1 MLVGLV
7 ELDGLVAEA
16 CDDYAVLAE
25 QKSVRLERRLRAE
38 GAQVSANRAALRRLV
53 VVLLDNAIKY
63 SPPGGAVT
71 VVTELRGGAV
81 ALRVRDE
88 GPGIPDEALPH
99 LFDRFYRSDSSRA
112 RTVGGAGLG
121 LALAKS
127 IADRH
132 GATLEVENLPQ
143 TGAQFSLQIAVASP
157 T

>member
-1 MLVGLV
+1 MAVGP
-7 ELDGLVAEA
+7 LDFDALVAET

-25 QKSVRLERRLRAE
+25 QKSVRLERLLNAE
-38 GAQVSANRAALRRLV
+38 GARVSGNKAALRRLV

-63 SPPGGAVT
+63 SPADAAVT
-71 VVTELRGGAV
+71 IATELRGRV
-81 ALRVRDE
+81 IVLRVHDD
-88 GPGIPDEALPH
+88 GPGIPEEALAH

-132 GATLEVENLPQ
+132 GAKLAAASLPGK
-143 TGAQFSLQIAVASP
+143 GAEFSLEMPVAV
-157 T
+157 